1 MPTGVIL
8 DILIMI
14 CIYGILSIGLN
25 LIMGTAGLF
34 TIAHAALFGVGAYTS
49 ALLALA
55 GVPFWLDMLAA
66 IALAGLISYLIG
78 LPTINLKG
86 DYLAVAT
93 MGAGQILVAVLD
105 NWDSVTRGPMGLPGI
120 PPASLFG
127 FKFDTDIKFFG
138 LALVCLGIVYFIS
151 ERLVHS
157 PFGRVLKA
165 QRMDEGTTQASGKNT
180 YAFKMWIFVIGGSF
194 AGIAGSLYAHYI
206 GYVDPTTFTLDLL
219 FFLWLIIILGGLG
232 NNLGTVLGCVVFES
246 LREGLRFVGLPG
258 DVSAAIQQ
266 ILFGVLLILMTI
278 FARRGLIPESKYV
291 RAYSRTTSSS
301 KPDEGLRGVEGG

>member
-1 MPTGVIL
+1 MPIGVIL
-8 DILIMI
+8 HILIVI

-34 TIAHAALFGVGAYTS
+34 TIAHAALFGVGAY
-49 ALLALA
+49 AAAILALA
-55 GVPFWLDMLAA
+55 GFPFWLDMLAA
-66 IALAGLISYLIG
+66 LVLAGLISYLIG

-93 MGAGQILVAVLD
+93 MGAGQILVAIFT
-105 NWDSVTRGPMGLPGI
+105 NWDAVTRGPMGLPGI

-127 FKFDTDIKFFG
+127 FRFDTDISFFG
-138 LALVCLGIVYFIS
+138 LALVCLLIVYFVS

-180 YAFKMWIFVIGGSF
+180 YAFKMWIFVVGGAF
-194 AGIAGSLYAHYI
+194 AGVAGCLYAHYI
-206 GYVDPTTFTLDLL
+206 TYVDPNTFTLELL

-232 NNLGTVLGCVVFES
+232 NNLGTILGCIVFVA

-258 DVSAAIQQ
+258 NVSSAIQQ
-266 ILFGVLLILMTI
+266 ILFGVLLILMTV
-278 FARRGLIPESKYV
+278 FARRGLLPESKYV
-291 RAYSRTTSSS
+291 REYSRTASS
-301 KPDEGLRGVEGG
+301 